1 MRLALP
7 VPVQDDVRELEMLR
21 LFNLHVPKDR
31 RRSDVDAH
39 LRVDGLELPFELKST
54 TSGSVS
60 TVRDFGADHIA
71 KWRGRHWLFGF
82 YDRSGAELQYCC
94 YGSPAAMAPWIEGKA
109 AYVRPDQMLADMA
122 PAQLGPA
129 HLAAVLGA
137 KDVYT
142 PEDARALMK
151 KQWSA
156 AAYRD
161 AQDLP
166 GGYSQERM
174 VEILRERCRY
184 VILRGSTLNNPHIE
198 SGYFAGWER
207 IVEDHAARL
216 RELVRDYLTSAAAT
230 DDATA

>member
-1 MRLALP
+1 
-7 VPVQDDVRELEMLR
+7 MLQ
-21 LFNLHVPKDR
+21 LFNLHVPRDR
-31 RRSDVDAH
+31 KRADIDAH
-39 LRVDGLELPFELKST
+39 LRLDGLELPFELKST

-71 KWRGRHWLFGF
+71 KWRDKHWMFGF
-82 YDRSGAELQYCC
+82 YDKTGSELLYCC

-109 AYVRPDQMLADMA
+109 AYVRPDQLLADMA
-122 PAQLGPA
+122 PAVLGPA
-129 HLAAVLGA
+129 HLATVLGA

-142 PEDARALMK
+142 RDDAYSIMK
-151 KQWSA
+151 KQWTA
-156 AAYRD
+156 AQYRE
-161 AQDLP
+161 AQDMP

-198 SGYFAGWER
+198 AGYFDGWER
-207 IVEDHAARL
+207 ITEDHAARL
-216 RELVRDYLTSAAAT
+216 RALIRAYLESAAAT